1 LKEWEVVRTYFD
13 FVEYMNDNGV
23 PDVVSFDHDLADEH
37 YSSDMYDKNNI
48 YNSLYPSFKEKTGYD
63 CAKWL
68 CDYCVENKLPLP
80 EYFIHS
86 MNPVG
91 RENILSTLKSCEK
104 VLGF

>member
-1 LKEWEVVRTYFD
+1 
-13 FVEYMNDNGV
+13 
-23 PDVVSFDHDLADEH
+23 
-37 YSSDMYDKNNI
+37 MYDKNNI